1 MDLDHVAREY
11 VFLGLRCDIVLPGV
25 VDAFTGDP
33 AARRAVDAEP
43 RPHPADLARRAAR
56 LRDRLASAPSG
67 RPGSGT
73 PVSAAG
79 GPDESVRRH
88 FLDRQLRALECMTAR
103 MAGAPPDYVAELRAY
118 FDTEVTPGEPDRYR
132 AAHAELA
139 ELLPGGGPLAAR
151 MAAYRKAD
159 ELPVD
164 RLDPAISA
172 LSGALRELTRRWI
185 DIPSDESVTYQLV
198 RDRPWSA
205 FNHAVGRVHS
215 RVSVNLEVGRR
226 ASRLPHLVA
235 HEAYPGH
242 HTERCRRSGAVPGVP
257 DHPERQLFLVNT
269 PQCLISEGMA
279 DLGLTAAVGPE
290 WGRWAAG
297 VLAGCGVSLEGELA
311 ERVERATA
319 ALMAARQ
326 DAALML
332 HRDGADPDDVVA
344 HLRRWLLVPE
354 ARARRMLSFLGHPLW
369 RAYATTYVE
378 GARLLGPWLVARP
391 AGQPALSRLRRLMDE
406 SLTPSAVRAE
416 LGRPAG
422 VDDGVV
428 DDRGDVD
435 RVDTTDARSS
445 HDANVNAE

>member
-1 MDLDHVAREY
+1 MV
-11 VFLGLRCDIVLPGV
+11 LGLRCDIVLPGV
-25 VDAFTGDP
+25 VDAYTGDP

-56 LRDRLASAPSG
+56 LRDRLAAIPSG
-67 RPGSGT
+67 RLAPVPPGRPG
-73 PVSAAG
+73 PGPFGLAAG
-79 GPDESVRRH
+79 VEDESVRRD

-118 FDTEVTPGEPDRYR
+118 FDTEVTAGEPDRYR
-132 AAHAELA
+132 AAHTELA

-164 RLDPAISA
+164 RLDPAIRA
-172 LSGALRELTRRWI
+172 LSGALRELTRQWI
-185 DIPSDESVTYQLV
+185 DLPAEESVTYQLV
-198 RDRPWSA
+198 RDRPWGA

-242 HTERCRRSGAVPGVP
+242 HTERCRRSGAVPAVP

-297 VLAGCGVSLEGELA
+297 VLAGCGVSLDGERA
-311 ERVERATA
+311 ERVERAAA
-319 ALMAARQ
+319 ALLSARQ

-354 ARARRMLSFLGHPLW
+354 ALARRMLSFLGHSLW
-369 RAYATTYVE
+369 RTYATTYVE
-378 GARLLGPWLVARP
+378 GARLVGPWLAARP
-391 AGQPALSRLRRLMDE
+391 AGQAALPRLRRLMDE
-406 SLTPSAVRAE
+406 SLTPSAMRAE
-416 LGRPAG
+416 LGCA
-422 VDDGVV
+422 
-428 DDRGDVD
+428 DDRGG
-435 RVDTTDARSS
+435 TTDARSG